1 MLDELLELTVG
12 QVRELL
18 AYIDADIDFDDWVNN
33 HLDEDDFD
41 KVDKNDHEDWDDEDC
56 GEVEENEDWEEED
69 EEEDDYWE
77 PDDEEETPS
86 YPTLIPSE
94 EELAHQIADD
104 IRNKAYTIN
113 NISGLYS
120 NDFINRVRELV

>member
-18 AYIDADIDFDDWVNN
+18 AYADANIDFDDWVNN

-41 KVDKNDHEDWDDEDC
+41 KVDKNDHEDWDDKDC
-56 GEVEENEDWEEED
+56 GEVEENEDWEED

-77 PDDEEETPS
+77 PEDEEEETPS
-86 YPTLIPSE
+86 YSTLTPSE

-113 NISGLYS
+113 SISGLYS

>member
-18 AYIDADIDFDDWVNN
+18 AYVDADIDFDDWVNN

-41 KVDKNDHEDWDDEDC
+41 KVDKNDHEDWDDTDYD
-56 GEVEENEDWEEED
+56 EVEEDEED
-69 EEEDDYWE
+69 EYEDEEDDYWE
-77 PDDEEETPS
+77 SDDEEETPS
-86 YPTLIPSE
+86 CSALTPSE
-94 EELAHQIADD
+94 EELARQIAND
-104 IRNKAYTIN
+104 IRNKAYTVN

-120 NDFINRVRELV
+120 NDFVNRVRELV

>member
-18 AYIDADIDFDDWVNN
+18 AYADADVSFDDWVNN
-33 HLDEDDFD
+33 CLDEDDFN
-41 KVDKNDHEDWDDEDC
+41 KVDKNDHEDWDDKDYD
-56 GEVEENEDWEEED
+56 EVEEDEDWEED

-86 YPTLIPSE
+86 CSTLTPSE
-94 EELAHQIADD
+94 EELARQIAND

-120 NDFINRVRELV
+120 NDFVNRVRELV

>member
-18 AYIDADIDFDDWVNN
+18 AYADADIDFDDWVNN

-56 GEVEENEDWEEED
+56 GEVEENEDWEED

-77 PDDEEETPS
+77 PEDEEETPS
-86 YPTLIPSE
+86 YSTLTPSE

-113 NISGLYS
+113 SISGLYS
-120 NDFINRVRELV
+120 NDFVNRVKELV

>member
-18 AYIDADIDFDDWVNN
+18 AYADANIDFDDWVNN
-33 HLDEDDFD
+33 YLDEDDFD

-56 GEVEENEDWEEED
+56 GEVEENEDWEED

-77 PDDEEETPS
+77 PEDEEETPS
-86 YPTLIPSE
+86 YSTLTPSE

-113 NISGLYS
+113 SISGLYS
-120 NDFINRVRELV
+120 NDFVNRVRELV

>member
-18 AYIDADIDFDDWVNN
+18 AYADADVSFDDWVNN
-33 HLDEDDFD
+33 CLDEDDFN
-41 KVDKNDHEDWDDEDC
+41 KVDKNDREDWDDE
-56 GEVEENEDWEEED
+56 VEEDDYDKED
-69 EEEDDYWE
+69 EYEDEEDDYWE

-86 YPTLIPSE
+86 CSALTPSE
-94 EELAHQIADD
+94 EELARQIAND
-104 IRNKAYTIN
+104 IRNKAYTVN

-120 NDFINRVRELV
+120 NDFVNRVRELV